1 MKRNCIIFNLSR
13 ELFLIALCLVMVIGV
28 CCAPEYGAPH
38 FFRELIVSKAIG
50 IGAGWVQWKLY
61 QYLGKRHLSYSWEE
75 PKESDNIA

>member
-13 ELFLIALCLVMVIGV
+13 ELFLIALYLIMVFGV

-38 FFRELIVSKAIG
+38 FFLELIVSKAIG
-50 IGAGWVQWKLY
+50 VGAGWVWWKLY
-61 QYLGKRHLSYSWEE
+61 QYWGKRHLIYSWEE